1 MTNHARIRGFLSVR
15 LGLITAA
22 AALLWGLCGC
32 ERLKETF
39 DRLNLMARPR
49 AERKARV
56 TDRDRV
62 LNKFGEPRERLGIG
76 KAARRENGISYNRKW
91 NYYYASPAGKKPA
104 MRTVYFMDDR
114 FVGSVLHQP
123 DGTVRKE
130 EVRFPY

>member
-1 MTNHARIRGFLSVR
+1 MRRSSMAR

-22 AALLWGLCGC
+22 AALLVGLCGC

-39 DRLNLMARPR
+39 DKLSLMVRPR
-49 AERKARV
+49 AEDKAQI

-76 KAARRENGISYNRKW
+76 KAPRRENGISYNRKW
-91 NYYYASPAGKKPA
+91 NYYYSSRAGSKPA

-114 FVGSVLHQP
+114 FVGSVLRQP
-123 DGTVRKE
+123 DGTVRRE
-130 EVRFPY
+130 EIRFPY